1 MNQFNNLVKNF
12 LNKKKLILYLFGC
25 LVFLNFFIP
34 PFQSPDDFN
43 HFKRAY
49 LLTEGEFV
57 LKKNNL
63 NTGGEIDNGL
73 LDYMNLHSKIPFN
86 EHEKYTTEMF
96 NKGKVIKWQTE
107 KSFSGLANIAPYFP
121 LTYLPQA
128 GAIMIGKFFNLSI
141 DQTYKISRF
150 VLLFSVLATLI
161 IANKIWPIP
170 YPNKIILLL
179 PMPIFLFGSSHPDI
193 FIWAILFLI
202 LSCTFRL
209 MNHIDRLKKMDLII
223 FFAILIF
230 IFLLVSN
237 RVIYAGL
244 YLIPIYICFKS
255 KNYLQLISTLVFIC
269 INLFWLYLSEL
280 NHGPIN
286 IDYETINSIRNF
298 PEHLPT
304 FLSSI
309 YTNLILSFGFY
320 KRMLFSFIGNLGW
333 LDAKLYSW
341 LYYFYIICLVILYKK
356 FTIYLQ
362 PKTFKIIDYCL
373 LFISVSS
380 FCLLYLA
387 TFIKWIPIDTEKIRL
402 QGRYLY
408 PMLFIIFYMNK
419 FIPSPNFYKSK
430 FFTVKLPLML
440 FLVSFFV
447 VLLRVLTRY
456 YI

>member
-1 MNQFNNLVKNF
+1 MNQFNILLKNF
-12 LNKKKLILYLFGC
+12 INKKKLILYLFGC
-25 LVFLNFFIP
+25 LIFLNFLIP

-63 NTGGEIDNGL
+63 DTGGEIDNGL
-73 LDYMNLHSKIPFN
+73 LDYMRLHSKIPFN
-86 EHEKYTTEMF
+86 QTEKYNTEIF
-96 NKGKVIKWQTE
+96 NKGKVIKWQDE

-128 GAIMIGKFFNLSI
+128 GAIMIGKFLNLSI

-150 VLLFSVLATLI
+150 VLLFSALATLI

-193 FIWAILFLI
+193 FIWAILLLI
-202 LSCTFRL
+202 LSCSFRL
-209 MNHIDRLKKMDLII
+209 INDIERLKKMNMKN
-223 FFAILIF
+223 FFAILFF

-255 KNYLQLISTLVFIC
+255 KNYLQLISVFLFIC
-269 INLFWLYLSEL
+269 ANLFWLYLSEL
-280 NHGPIN
+280 NHGPIR
-286 IDYETINSIRNF
+286 IDYETINSINHF
-298 PEHLPT
+298 PEHLTT
-304 FLSSI
+304 FFSSI
-309 YTNLILSFGFY
+309 YTNLIISFGFY

-333 LDAKLYSW
+333 LDAKLYTW
-341 LYYFYIICLVILYKK
+341 LYYIYIIFLVVLYKR

-362 PKTFKIIDYCL
+362 PKTYKIIDYFL
-373 LFISVSS
+373 LFISASS
-380 FCLLYLA
+380 FCLLYVA

-419 FIPSPNFYKSK
+419 FIPSSNFYKSK
-430 FFTVKLPLML
+430 FFIVKLPLIL

-447 VLLRVLTRY
+447 VILRILTRY
-456 YI
+456 YS